1 MVLEINGLDIVPYIA
16 YQGVQWQREDVD
28 ASDAGRDLGGLL
40 HRARVTTKRRLD
52 ITCRPLEAKEASL
65 ILTAIMPEF
74 VTVKYYDPQVGSV
87 VERTMYSNNNPAQY
101 LIKRDDGREL
111 WGGITFPL
119 IEK

>member
-28 ASDAGRDLGGLL
+28 ASDAGRDLSGDL

-52 ITCRPLEAKEASL
+52 VTCKPLESKEASL

-74 VTVKYYDPQVGSV
+74 VTVRYYDPQVGSV
-87 VERTMYSNNNPAQY
+87 VTRTMYSNNNPAQY
-101 LIKRDDGREL
+101 LIRRDDGREL